1 MSFDAPQPQP
11 QPQPLAQPQPQPE
24 IRLQRPPAGSPGADP
39 VVLMLL
45 AFVVA
50 GILGATV
57 YVVAV
62 HPRLA
67 NPVIA
72 AATVAAPLVAVLIAV
87 YLRRR

>member
-1 MSFDAPQPQP
+1 M
-11 QPQPLAQPQPQPE
+11 
-24 IRLQRPPAGSPGADP
+24 
-39 VVLMLL
+39 LMLL
-45 AFVVA
+45 AFVIA

-67 NPVIA
+67 NSVIA